1 MADTHDI
8 TLRFS
13 RRYAMGHRLI
23 SGAAPNC
30 KIPHGHD
37 EIVTVEI
44 ASPNNRKLDSDT
56 NMLVEFEEAKGLW
69 FEWIDGSLD
78 HSFHVSSEDPIIKY
92 FKENEPDLLSRLLIT
107 PGDPTTEIRSACYY
121 AKLSSFLQTK
131 EKDLICVGL
140 QIQETP
146 TNAVRFR
153 CDDITK
159 FLSSGADHWWNRSDL
174 SINDL

>member
-1 MADTHDI
+1 MADDHDI

-13 RRYAMGHRLI
+13 RRYSMGHRLI

-44 ASPNNRKLDSDT
+44 ASENNRKLDTNT
-56 NMLVEFEEAKGLW
+56 NMLVEFEDVKGLW
-69 FEWIDGSLD
+69 FDWLDGSVD
-78 HSFHVSSEDPIIKY
+78 HSFHVSSKDPIITY

-121 AKLSSFLQTK
+121 AKLSSFLKTK
-131 EKDLICVGL
+131 DEDLICVGL

-146 TNAVRFR
+146 TNAVRFK
-153 CDDITK
+153 CTDITK
-159 FLSSGADHWWNRSDL
+159 FLPSDDNHWWNRPDL

>member
-1 MADTHDI
+1 MADNHDI

-13 RRYAMGHRLI
+13 RRYSMGHRLI

-44 ASPNNRKLDSDT
+44 ASHKNRKLDADT

-69 FEWIDGSLD
+69 FDWIDGSVD
-78 HSFHVSSEDPIIKY
+78 HSFHVSSKDPIIRY

-121 AKLSSFLQTK
+121 AKLSSFLKTK
-131 EKDLICVGL
+131 EEDLICVGL
-140 QIQETP
+140 QVQETP
-146 TNAVRFR
+146 TNAVKFN
-153 CDDITK
+153 CADIAK
-159 FLSSGADHWWNRSDL
+159 FLPSGADHWWNRSDL